1 MHFVITLDRDSAIPL
16 YLQVAEEIRQA
27 ILQGRLKPEQKLPSS
42 RTLAELLG
50 ISRITVTQSYEQ
62 LTSKGYL
69 ETQPGSGT
77 YVCSQL
83 PDDWL
88 QTQPKE
94 RSPQDNFQFLSS
106 LSDYGHSLIK
116 TDNSEALQPVAA
128 ISFRYGNPATEQF
141 PVKIWRKLLSRHCHY
156 DPAVFDYTYDPAGYL
171 PLRSAIADYLARS
184 RGVSC
189 DAKQIIIINGSQQGL
204 DLMTRLFVQP
214 GDWVAVEEPSYIS
227 VRQCFLGQKAKIQP
241 ISVDTKGLKVDVLNQ
256 CTQKFKLLYATP
268 SHQFPTGV
276 VLSLSRRLAL
286 LEWVQKTGTLILED
300 DYDSEF
306 RYDESPIPA
315 LQSLDRNDSVV
326 YIGSFSKILFP
337 SLRIG
342 YLVVP
347 PALVPIVCQARWL
360 CDRFTPLLEQYALT
374 DFITEGHFE
383 RHIRRIRRFYNQ
395 RRQVLVAAI
404 HNYLGEKAT
413 ILGENAGIHLIVQ
426 LHTQLSEEEIIK
438 SAYRVGVG
446 IISLKPYYFQATTT
460 KEFIFG
466 YSSLTGLKLTEGIH
480 RLANIKDL

>member
-1 MHFVITLDRDSAIPL
+1 MDFVITLDRDSSIPL
-16 YLQVAEEIRQA
+16 YSQVAEEIRQA
-27 ILQGRLKPEQKLPSS
+27 ILQGRLKPKQKLPSS
-42 RTLAELLG
+42 RTLAESLE
-50 ISRITVTQSYEQ
+50 ISRITVTQSYDQ
-62 LTSKGYL
+62 LTSEGYL

-83 PDDWL
+83 PDHWL
-88 QTQPKE
+88 TNQAKE
-94 RSPQDNFQFLSS
+94 RSPQNDSQLLSS
-106 LSDYGHSLIK
+106 LSDYGRSLIK
-116 TDNSEALQPVAA
+116 ADSSEALEPVAE

-156 DPAVFDYTYDPAGYL
+156 QPAIFDYTYDPAGYL
-171 PLRSAIADYLARS
+171 PLRKAIADYLARS
-184 RGVSC
+184 RGVHC
-189 DAKQIIIINGSQQGL
+189 QAKQVLIINGSQQGL

-214 GDWVAVEEPSYIS
+214 GDWVAVEEPGYIS
-227 VRQCFLGQKAKIQP
+227 VRQCFLGQRAKIQP
-241 ISVDTKGLKVDVLNQ
+241 IAIDNQGLKLDILNQ
-256 CTQKFKLLYATP
+256 CTQQFKLLYVTP

-276 VLSLSRRLAL
+276 VLSLPRRLAL
-286 LEWVQKTGTLILED
+286 LEWAQKTGTLILED

-347 PALVPIVCQARWL
+347 PALIPIVCQARWL
-360 CDRFTPLLEQYALT
+360 CDRFTPLLEQYVLT

-395 RRQVLVAAI
+395 RRQVLVKAI
-404 HNYLGEKAT
+404 NNYLGERAT
-413 ILGENAGIHLIVQ
+413 ILGENAGIHLIVR
-426 LHTQLSEEEIIK
+426 LHTKLSEEKMIK
-438 SAYRVGVG
+438 SANEVGVG
-446 IISLKPYYFQATTT
+446 MISLKPYYLQATTT
-460 KEFIFG
+460 KAFIFG
-466 YSSLTGLKLTEGIH
+466 YSSLTEAQLIEGVL
-480 RLANIKDL
+480 RLASIKGL